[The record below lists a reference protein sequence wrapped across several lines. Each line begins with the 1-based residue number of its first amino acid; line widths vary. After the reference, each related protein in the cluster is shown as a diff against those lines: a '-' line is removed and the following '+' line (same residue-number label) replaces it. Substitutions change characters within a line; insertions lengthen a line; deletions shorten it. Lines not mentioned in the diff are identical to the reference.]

1 MTPLDSWVTAKPSKR
16 NKDYEE
22 YLKKGAPESEKF
34 HKNYKSLF
42 ESFKKKSK
50 KLYCSKKLLKLQ
62 GNAKQAWKVKE
73 IIVKAK
79 LLHFSHLTKKITLN
93 KID

>member
-1 MTPLDSWVTAKPSKR
+1 MKNISK
-16 NKDYEE
+16 KV
-22 YLKKGAPESEKF
+22 LPKV
-34 HKNYKSLF
+34 KNSIKITSLF